1 MKIETVK
8 TVSQNILRSVT
19 ISVIALLS
27 VSVVFASCDK
37 DEDDSETLLTLDGSP
52 IFDLPIYAMV
62 GDTIEM
68 HASGVYTPKSTY
80 EWSYEGLDTLYE
92 SDDMLTLKVIAPDS
106 LATYSVTLTA
116 DCGDEYYSSSLTQF
130 ITILDKSSLSG
141 LAVSRN
147 SFTDPRDN
155 KIYGFVEIGN
165 LQWMD
170 RNLNWEGAGQGFG
183 GTEAAAVLFGRLYTW
198 NDATGGVSATG
209 LGNGV
214 QGVCPPGWGI
224 PTDEDWIDLAKA
236 VNGGKDIAF
245 IDNWTGIAPDL
256 MAAAVFNGSAVWTYS
271 PDVTPNNKYGWNALA
286 AGCAQTNYSH
296 YNNMLKYG
304 FWWSSTEK
312 DSKNA
317 HYRYMY
323 NEFPDFSVNYCAKDG
338 MAASVRCVRLIGEN

>member
-130 ITILDKSSLSG
+130 IT
-141 LAVSRN
+141 
-147 SFTDPRDN
+147 T
-155 KIYGFVEIGN
+155 
-165 LQWMD
+165 
-170 RNLNWEGAGQGFG
+170 
-183 GTEAAAVLFGRLYTW
+183 
-198 NDATGGVSATG
+198 
-209 LGNGV
+209 
-214 QGVCPPGWGI
+214 
-224 PTDEDWIDLAKA
+224 
-236 VNGGKDIAF
+236 
-245 IDNWTGIAPDL
+245 
-256 MAAAVFNGSAVWTYS
+256 
-271 PDVTPNNKYGWNALA
+271 
-286 AGCAQTNYSH
+286 
-296 YNNMLKYG
+296 
-304 FWWSSTEK
+304 
-312 DSKNA
+312 
-317 HYRYMY
+317 
-323 NEFPDFSVNYCAKDG
+323 
-338 MAASVRCVRLIGEN
+338 